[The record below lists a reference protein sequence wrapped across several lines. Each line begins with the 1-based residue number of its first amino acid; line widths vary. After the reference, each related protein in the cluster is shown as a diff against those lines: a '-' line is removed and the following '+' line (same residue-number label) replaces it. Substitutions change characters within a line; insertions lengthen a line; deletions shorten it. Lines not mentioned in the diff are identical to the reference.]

1 MQKLTFEEVP
11 SPVGPIL
18 TVFNEDVL
26 CALDYVE
33 YESRMRKLLERRFG
47 LLTLARRSTP
57 SEFRSR
63 LDAYFAGDLQALQQV
78 EVSLRGSAF
87 QERVWNALRAIP
99 PGRTAGYG
107 ELAANLGC
115 PSAARAV
122 GMANSLNPIAIVVPC
137 HRVVGANG
145 KLTGYA
151 GGLERKRWLLDH
163 ERRASREKIGERI
176 I

>member
-87 QERVWNALRAIP
+87 QESFASTRIFAA
-99 PGRTAGYG
+99 T
-107 ELAANLGC
+107 ELLG
-115 PSAARAV
+115 S
-122 GMANSLNPIAIVVPC
+122 N
-137 HRVVGANG
+137 
-145 KLTGYA
+145 
-151 GGLERKRWLLDH
+151 
-163 ERRASREKIGERI
+163 
-176 I
+176 